1 MVSLKTW
8 FIEEPRIMLG
18 NNNLSVDP
26 KIGIISYGPYT
37 LGIPSTIRIGIIG
50 DGESISYARGWLEE
64 LKSPIEGK
72 EGNFY
77 LFPPFWGFNEESTF
91 RCEIVIDDSIIEK
104 MDNKKIEEVIKE
116 VDVNKRIS
124 KGVQLFLKK
133 IKILSERDPKPDIIV
148 CALPKKIDEYCGIS
162 QKTYGAKRPKYTKLE
177 KKIEYLKSIGQKFI
191 LEYLEEFEED
201 RIGEQISFDFR
212 RSLKGRSM
220 KYGIPIQIVRW
231 RTLIDAPGLEDK
243 ATRAWNFSLA
253 IYYKGGGIP
262 WKIADLDENTC
273 FVGISFYRNKLNPDE
288 NIMVSVSQIF
298 TIKGQSFV
306 LKGEKVTKETE
317 DRIPHLASNSAYNLL
332 KKSLLLYKEHIGVFP
347 QRVVV
352 HKTSKYNEGE
362 LKGFKRVLDE
372 LDIGN
377 YSLVGF
383 DTQNVTGIFFLR
395 NQRKYPP
402 IRGTLI
408 QLPDNSFLLYTA
420 GFVPYLETYPGP
432 KIPKPIRILE
442 IYGYNDI
449 TLIAK
454 EILALTKLNW
464 NSTKFYSK
472 EPVTIRFSREVGK
485 ILSELPE
492 DIEIQPY
499 YKFYM

>member
-8 FIEEPRIMLG
+8 FIEEPKIVLG

-37 LGIPSTIRIGIIG
+37 LGVPSAIRIGIIG
-50 DGESISYARGWLEE
+50 DGESVSYAKRWLEK

-72 EGNFY
+72 EENFY
-77 LFPPFWGFNEESTF
+77 LFPSFGGFNKTSTF
-91 RCEIVIDDSIIEK
+91 RCEIVMNESLIEK
-104 MDNKKIEEVIKE
+104 IDNKKIEEVVKE
-116 VDVNKRIS
+116 VNVNRRIN
-124 KGVQLFLKK
+124 KGVQLFLEK
-133 IKILSERDPKPDIIV
+133 IKILSERDPKPDIII

-177 KKIEYLKSIGQKFI
+177 KKLEYFKSIGQKFI
-191 LEYLEEFEED
+191 SDFYDTPQEKED
-201 RIGEQISFDFR
+201 DAQLSFDFR
-212 RSLKGRSM
+212 SSLKGRSM

-231 RTLIDAPGLEDK
+231 KTLIDSPGLEDK

-253 IYYKGGGIP
+253 LYYKSGGIP

-273 FVGISFYRNKLNPDE
+273 FVGISFYRNKLSPDE

-298 TIKGQSFV
+298 TVKGQSFV
-306 LKGEKVTKETE
+306 LKGNKIIKEKE
-317 DRIPHLASNSAYNLL
+317 DRIPHLTSSSAHYLL
-332 KKSLLLYKEHIGVFP
+332 KQSLLLYNKHIGTFP

-352 HKTSKYNEGE
+352 HKTSRYNDEE
-362 LKGFKRVLDE
+362 LKGFENALEE
-372 LDIGN
+372 LNIKN
-377 YSLVGF
+377 FSLVGF
-383 DTQNVTGIFFLR
+383 DTRNVTGIFFLR
-395 NQRKYPP
+395 SQRKYPP

-442 IYGYNDI
+442 IHGDNDI
-449 TLIAK
+449 TLVAK

>member
-1 MVSLKTW
+1 MVNLKAW
-8 FIEEPRIMLG
+8 FIEEPRIILG
-18 NNNLSVDP
+18 NNNISVDP

-37 LGIPSTIRIGIIG
+37 LGVPSTIRVGIIG
-50 DGESISYARGWLEE
+50 DGESISYAKRWLEE

-72 EGNFY
+72 EENFY
-77 LFPPFWGFNEESTF
+77 LFPSFGGFNKESTF
-91 RCEIVIDDSIIEK
+91 RCEIVIDESLIEK
-104 MDNKKIEEVIKE
+104 IDNKKIEEVVKE
-116 VDVNKRIS
+116 VNVNKRIN
-124 KGVQLFLKK
+124 KGVQLFLEK
-133 IKILSERDPKPDIIV
+133 IKILSERDPKPDIVI

-162 QKTYGAKRPKYTKLE
+162 KKTYGAKRPKYTKLE
-177 KKIEYLKSIGQKFI
+177 KKIEHFKSIGQKF
-191 LEYLEEFEED
+191 LSDFYTTFQEKKD
-201 RIGEQISFDFR
+201 NTQISFDFR
-212 RSLKGRSM
+212 RSLKGKSM
-220 KYGIPIQIVRW
+220 KYGIPIQIIRW
-231 RTLIDAPGLEDK
+231 KTLIEAPGLEDK

-253 IYYKGGGIP
+253 LYYKGGGTP

-273 FVGISFYRNKLNPDE
+273 FVGISFYRNKLDPNE
-288 NIMVSVSQIF
+288 NILVSVSQIF

-306 LKGEKVTKETE
+306 LKGDKVIKEKE
-317 DRIPHLASNSAYNLL
+317 DRVPHLTSSSAYDLL
-332 KKSLLLYKEHIGVFP
+332 KRSLLLYNEHIGIFP
-347 QRVVV
+347 KRVVV
-352 HKTSKYNEGE
+352 HKTSRYNEEE
-362 LKGFKRVLDE
+362 LKGFKKALEE
-372 LDIGN
+372 LNIKN

-383 DTQNVTGIFFLR
+383 DTQNIAGILFLR

-442 IYGYNDI
+442 IHGDNDI
-449 TLIAK
+449 TLVAK

-492 DIEIQPY
+492 NIEIQSH